1 MKEKP
6 MDNLKPMM
14 CRDCEFYISLRQLC
28 RRHPAFLSKRRA
40 EVACGEF
47 APNENQKPKGDKKS

>member
-1 MKEKP
+1 